1 MGEEVHSQF
10 SEDADIET
18 ATQGYASR
26 FQGPA
31 GEYFLEAQTRL
42 TLELMRRWPEATV
55 LDVGGG
61 HAQLAVPLARAGYRV
76 TVTGS
81 SSACANRLESSL
93 GQGLLDFRCCDMLNL
108 PFERREFDIV
118 IAFRLLPH
126 VHQWQRLV
134 GELCRVARHAVVVDY
149 PDRRSFNF
157 VQGLFFGWKKAVE
170 KNTRPFRCF
179 TRTQLAA
186 EFAKH
191 GFGRPDIRPEFFW
204 PMVLHRALNRGAF
217 SRSLEAVSRALGL
230 TSTFGSPVIM
240 RVHPSKT
247 VEPSPTASAAT
258 EAPR

>member
-1 MGEEVHSQF
+1 MEEAESLF
-10 SEDADIET
+10 PENADIET
-18 ATQGYASR
+18 ATEGYASR
-26 FQGPA
+26 FLGPA

-42 TLELMRRWPEATV
+42 TLELMHRWPGATV

-61 HAQLAVPLARAGYRV
+61 HAQLAVPLAKAGYRV

-81 SSACANRLESSL
+81 SPACTNRLNSFLE
-93 GQGLLDFRCCDMLNL
+93 QGLLDFRCCDMLNL
-108 PFERREFDIV
+108 PFDRREFDIV

-126 VHQWQRLV
+126 VHQWPRLV

-186 EFAKH
+186 EFAKY
-191 GFGRPDIRPEFFW
+191 GFDRPDVRPEFFW
-204 PMVLHRALNRGAF
+204 PMVLHRVLNRAAF
-217 SRSLEAVSRALGL
+217 SRSIEAVSRVLGL

-240 RVHPSKT
+240 RVHSSKT
-247 VEPSPTASAAT
+247 VAPSPTAT
-258 EAPR
+258 EALR